1 MNKGSFD
8 GWTCE
13 QREGDYG
20 VRDCGNS
27 LHQLFT
33 RDRERED
40 EGIEGIDGEKGV
52 RGRMEKLDGYEGEGS
67 VE

>member
-1 MNKGSFD
+1 MLTVTSDITQHTHTHAAAAGVNKGSFD

-27 LHQLFT
+27 PHQLFT
-33 RDRERED
+33 RDRVKED
-40 EGIEGIDGEKGV
+40 EGIE
-52 RGRMEKLDGYEGEGS
+52 
-67 VE
+67 

>member
-27 LHQLFT
+27 PHQLFT

-40 EGIEGIDGEKGV
+40 EGIEGMDGENEV
-52 RGRMEKLDGYEGEGS
+52 REREMRNRM
-67 VE
+67 VM